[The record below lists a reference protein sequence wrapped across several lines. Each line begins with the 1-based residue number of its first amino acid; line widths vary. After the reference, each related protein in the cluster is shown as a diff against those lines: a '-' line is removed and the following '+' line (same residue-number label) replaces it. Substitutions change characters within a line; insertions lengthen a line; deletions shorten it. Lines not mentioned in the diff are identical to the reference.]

1 MTGVAT
7 AIGVTGVIGAGAA
20 IYAANKASGSQQQA
34 AQQASNTQMQMFNQ
48 IQANEAPWVQQG
60 QAANTA
66 LSQFY
71 GLGGGSGTLDY
82 NSILSNLPGYQFQ
95 LQQGEQAVKSNLA
108 AQGLLES
115 GAAGK
120 TLTQFGQGLAQ
131 NYAGQ
136 YVQGL
141 QNLSQFGQAG
151 AAGVASAGMNAAN
164 QISGA
169 QIYGGNAAASGA
181 VAQGNAFNY
190 GLQNL
195 AGAYGMTQTPQYQ
208 YGPQGPYGIN
218 SQYGY
223 LTGGQQWNP
232 YAANPS
238 TGYGMPTGGAY
249 QPYEP
254 DYVGP

>member
-1 MTGVAT
+1 VCIAA
-7 AIGVTGVIGAGAA
+7 AIGGAAVLGAGAT
-20 IYAANKASGSQQQA
+20 IYASNQASNAQQAA
-34 AQQASNTQMQMFNQ
+34 AQQASNTQMGMFNQ
-48 IQANEAPWVQQG
+48 IQANEAPWVKQG
-60 QAANTA
+60 QTANTA

-71 GLGGGSGTLDY
+71 GLGSGGKTPDY
-82 NSILSNLPGYQFQ
+82 NSILSGLPGYQFQ
-95 LQQGEQAVKSNLA
+95 LSQGEQAVKSNLA

-151 AAGVASAGMNAAN
+151 AAGVATAGMNAAN
-164 QISGA
+164 QIGA
-169 QIYGGNAAASGA
+169 NQIYAGNAAASGA
-181 VAQGNAFNY
+181 VAQGNAFNS
-190 GLQNL
+190 GLSSL
-195 AGAYGMTQTPQYQ
+195 TGLYSMTQSPAYQ

-232 YAANPS
+232 YASNPA

-249 QPYEP
+249 QPFEP
-254 DYVGP
+254 DYAGP